1 MIGRRGASAAGLSS
15 RTGLAAM
22 ATHDALLLLLVLWLR
37 CVSVWGGYPFRPPM
51 ELDVTPRTT
60 VFASGLLGCERFQGS
75 VVNYS
80 TLLLEEKGERVEKA
94 EEAGEA
100 QGGEE
105 SEGGGGGA
113 RARGGGGEGGG
124 GVLYVGARGAVY
136 ALQANNISASP
147 PRTIEWEAPADQ
159 KKQCLNKG
167 RDNKT
172 ECFNH
177 IRFLQR
183 FNSTHLYMCGT
194 HAFKP
199 LCAYIDAD
207 KFQISSGF
215 EEGREKCP
223 YDPAKGY
230 TGLLIDEQMYTASQY
245 EFRSSPDI
253 KRNWPTPTIKTEE
266 APTRWLLEADFVGSA
281 LVRES
286 VNSSVGD
293 DDKIYFFFT
302 EKSQEQTPFGAQGRV
317 ARVARICKGDR
328 GGHLTLQRKWTSF
341 LKARLTCSLHDYQ
354 LHFNVLRSV
363 FTFNGVSAQDTL
375 FYGIFGLEWKNVKAS
390 AICQYSIGDMWQV
403 FEGPYMESQDTSY
416 KWSEYTGKTPEPRPG
431 SCITDRLR
439 AKGMN
444 SSFDLP
450 DDVLHFVRRHP
461 LMFRQVQPRLQR
473 PLLFKRSTDYTQLA
487 VHGQPALDGH
497 TYHVLF
503 IGTDEG
509 WLHRAVEVEGR
520 LHIIEEL
527 QLFEQAQPVDSIV
540 ISGAQRSVYVG
551 SASEVVQLPM
561 STCGRYASCY
571 DCVFSR
577 DPFCAWD
584 GNGEQCVEIST
595 HSDRSNLRQD
605 VQQGNRG
612 CENETADASASAAE
626 RRPGD
631 LGHRNGKGTW
641 KWDELCRAHINS
653 GLQWNYSN
661 LAAQSL
667 GDARGR
673 RAAAMRAELQR
684 GVAGVDPGRRASP
697 GLRAGLGLPR
707 GHRRPPADLRA
718 ARAERPLPL
727 LRPGERRARA
737 HGRLRGGR
745 PRGAAAGAPGR
756 PRRRA
761 HAAARG
767 PRRGRGGPDHRAARS
782 SHLPSPQ
789 PELRHLGRRAPAPL
803 LDPSPARPS
812 PAAALG
818 LPVPEEHGGHV
829 LVPGDHPG
837 RAVPGADRGAALRGL
852 LRERPAGEV
861 LAVPRPAPPRRR
873 RHRHRRPG
881 APHRLLALQRH
892 VPAGE
897 GRRAPR
903 RAPPDRARRGP
914 GLAQQGAP
922 RLAPAGAALA
932 AAARARGGVRQR
944 PGGDAAQ
951 RAEEDEREQLRA
963 AAAERV
969 REHLAALLL
978 LHRGAQPHPGEEEAH
993 AAGVHAG

>member
-612 CENETADASASAAE
+612 CENETADVSQRSRSVMQGDDVLLQCELSSNVALPEWTLDGARLQGYGLDSGFRVGTDGLLLISVRPEQSGRYRCFALENGARVPMAAYE
-626 RRPGD
+626 
-631 LGHRNGKGTW
+631 
-641 KWDELCRAHINS
+641 
-653 GLQWNYSN
+653 
-661 LAAQSL
+661 
-667 GDARGR
+667 
-673 RAAAMRAELQR
+673 
-684 GVAGVDPGRRASP
+684 VAV
-697 GLRAGLGLPR
+697 L
-707 GHRRPPADLRA
+707 
-718 ARAERPLPL
+718 AERPPVHPADPAAEPTPPPEDLGGGAEDLTTERPAPHTSRPPSQNSATSAAGPQHHSLTPPPPAPPLPPRSDFLSLKNMEAMYLSLVTILGGLCLVLTVVL
-727 LRPGERRARA
+727 LYVGFCVSGRRGKYSLSRA
-737 HGRLRGGR
+737 QRL
-745 PRGAAAGAPGR
+745 RGAAATATGALELRTVSSHCNGTCRPGR
-756 PRRRA
+756 GDA
-761 HAAARG
+761 HLDG
-767 PRRGRGGPDHRAARS
+767 
-782 SHLPSPQ
+782 
-789 PELRHLGRRAPAPL
+789 L
-803 LDPSPARPS
+803 LQI
-812 PAAALG
+812 
-818 LPVPEEHGGHV
+818 
-829 LVPGDHPG
+829 VPGEGQASPNKEHHASLP
-837 RAVPGADRGAALRGL
+837 
-852 LRERPAGEV
+852 
-861 LAVPRPAPPRRR
+861 PAPPL
-873 RHRHRRPG
+873 PPPP
-881 APHRLLALQRH
+881 APEAEF
-892 VPAGE
+892 AN
-897 GRRAPR
+897 
-903 RAPPDRARRGP
+903 
-914 GLAQQGAP
+914 GLAATLPNVLRKMNGNSYV
-922 RLAPAGAALA
+922 LL
-932 AAARARGGVRQR
+932 RQSESESTS
-944 PGGDAAQ
+944 PLYYSFT
-951 RAEEDEREQLRA
+951 EELSRILEKRKHTQLVSTPDESS
-963 AAAERV
+963 V
-969 REHLAALLL
+969 
-978 LHRGAQPHPGEEEAH
+978 
-993 AAGVHAG
+993 